1 MSGHVIFA
9 GTYEIPNG
17 AADDFLAANRDM
29 SEFVK
34 ANEPSLV
41 SRHTYISSHLS
52 EVTTIMI
59 HPDSQ
64 SLEFHLQ
71 VAASRIQGGVQIV
84 RTKHM
89 ELYGNVSEAL
99 IERLQLVLESSGAW
113 PTSVKRHLH
122 GFPEWSQP

>member
-1 MSGHVIFA
+1 MSEHVIFV

-17 AADDFLAANRDM
+17 AIDDFLAGNRDM

-34 ANEPSLV
+34 ANEPRLV
-41 SRHTYISSHLS
+41 SRHTYISSDLS
-52 EVTTIMI
+52 EATTIMI

-71 VAASRIQGGVQIV
+71 VASSRIQHGVQIV
-84 RTKHM
+84 RTKHI

-99 IERLQLVLESSGAW
+99 VERLQLVSESSGAW
-113 PTSVKRHLH
+113 PITVKRHLH